1 MLGREARSTFDGGVS
16 YLESHVAAS
25 GIRMEMKLGE
35 RAGSQK
41 WSWMGVIA
49 VETQLDVPVAEGLV
63 DLYFK
68 QVISSIPLFELR

>member
-1 MLGREARSTFDGGVS
+1 
-16 YLESHVAAS
+16 
-25 GIRMEMKLGE
+25 MEMKLGE